1 LPLEEKE
8 SNYPNREIIFLYK
21 DFKIALVIPAHN
33 EERLIRPTL
42 ESVPPIIDRVY
53 VVDDAS
59 QDNTKEVVLDYA
71 QDDERVHL
79 ISHEFNR
86 GVGAAI
92 ITGYKQSSCDD
103 FDVAVVVGGDN
114 QMPLEMVDE
123 LIDPVVSGDVDYTKG
138 NRFLMPQRGLDG
150 MPWTRFIGNSLI
162 SITTKMASGYYKI
175 YDVVDGYT
183 AISKRAIDM
192 IDWGKAWQGYGYPMD
207 FLVRL
212 NAYGLKVKDVP
223 RRAIYLEGE
232 RQSQIKGFDYALKVT
247 PMLIKGFFWRLLSKY
262 LVRDFHPLFF
272 FFLLGFSLMPAGVLL
287 GGWLIYKQVVGIGVS
302 GPESVLCALTIIM
315 GIQFLL
321 FAMLYDMQES
331 E

>member
-1 LPLEEKE
+1 MYSEK
-8 SNYPNREIIFLYK
+8 SIS
-21 DFKIALVIPAHN
+21 LVIPAHN
-33 EERLIRPTL
+33 EERLIGPTL
-42 ESVPPIIDRVY
+42 EGVPETIDRVY

-59 QDNTKEVVLDYA
+59 QDNTCEVVKRYA
-71 QDDERVHL
+71 ERDRRVVL
-79 ISHEFNR
+79 LRHEVNK

-92 ITGYKQSSCDD
+92 ITGYLQSSVDD
-103 FDVAVVVGGDN
+103 FDIAVVVGGDN
-114 QMPLEMVDE
+114 QMPLEVVDDLLE
-123 LIDPVVSGDVDYTKG
+123 PIAKGEVDYAKG
-138 NRFLMPQRGLDG
+138 NRFLMPQVGLEG
-150 MPWTRFIGNSLI
+150 MPWTRFLGNALI
-162 SITTKMASGYYKI
+162 SITTKMCSGFYKI

-192 IDWGKAWQGYGYPMD
+192 IDWGKAWKGYGYPMD

-212 NAYGLKVKDVP
+212 NAYGLRVKDVP

-232 RQSQIKGFDYALKVT
+232 RQSQIKGVDYALRVT
-247 PMLIKGFFWRLLSKY
+247 PMLVRGFFWRLLSKY

-272 FFLLGFSLMPAGVLL
+272 FYLFGLILLPVGVIYGGFLIFQQFTGEGVT
-287 GGWLIYKQVVGIGVS
+287 GPRSVV
-302 GPESVLCALTIIM
+302 CALMIIM

>member
-1 LPLEEKE
+1 M
-8 SNYPNREIIFLYK
+8 YK
-21 DFKIALVIPAHN
+21 DSHISLVIPARN

-42 ESVPPIIDRVY
+42 ESVPEIIDRIY
-53 VVDDAS
+53 VVDDGS
-59 QDNTKEVVLDYA
+59 KDKTKDVVLDCA
-71 QDDERVHL
+71 RRDNRVRL
-79 ISHEFNR
+79 ISHETNQ

-92 ITGYKQSSCDD
+92 ITGYKQSSVDG

-123 LIDPVVSGDVDYTKG
+123 LIEPVVNGRADYTKG

-192 IDWGKAWQGYGYPMD
+192 IDWGKAWKGYGYPMD

-212 NAYGLKVKDVP
+212 NAYGLKVVDVP

-247 PMLIKGFFWRLLSKY
+247 PMLVRGFFWRLFSKY

-272 FFLLGFSLMPAGVLL
+272 FFLLGLILLPAGVGL
-287 GGWLIYKQVVGIGVS
+287 GSWLIYKQIGGIGVS
-302 GPESVLCALTIIM
+302 GPESVLCALTILM

>member
-1 LPLEEKE
+1 MYREK
-8 SNYPNREIIFLYK
+8 SIS
-21 DFKIALVIPAHN
+21 LVIPAHN
-33 EERLIRPTL
+33 EEKLIGPTL
-42 ESVPPIIDRVY
+42 EGVPETIDRVY

-59 QDNTKEVVLDYA
+59 QDSTCEVVQRHAEHDP
-71 QDDERVHL
+71 RVILLRHKV
-79 ISHEFNR
+79 NK

-92 ITGYKQSSCDD
+92 ITGYLQSSADD
-103 FDVAVVVGGDN
+103 YDIAVVVGGDN
-114 QMPLEMVDE
+114 QMPLEVVDD
-123 LIDPVVSGDVDYTKG
+123 LIEPVAKGEVDYSKG
-138 NRFLMPQRGLDG
+138 NRFLMPQVGLDG
-150 MPWTRFIGNSLI
+150 MPWTRFLGNALI
-162 SITTKMASGYYKI
+162 SITTKMASGFYKI

-192 IDWGKAWQGYGYPMD
+192 IDWGKAWKGYGYPMD

-212 NAYGLKVKDVP
+212 NAYGLRVKDVP

-232 RQSQIKGFDYALKVT
+232 RQSQIKGVDYALRVT
-247 PMLIKGFFWRLLSKY
+247 PMLVRGFFWRLLSKY

-272 FFLLGFSLMPAGVLL
+272 FYLFGLILLP
-287 GGWLIYKQVVGIGVS
+287 IGVIYGGFLIFQQFTGEGVT
-302 GPESVLCALTIIM
+302 GPRSVVCALMIIM

>member
-1 LPLEEKE
+1 MYSGK
-8 SNYPNREIIFLYK
+8 SIS
-21 DFKIALVIPAHN
+21 LVIPAHN
-33 EERLIRPTL
+33 EERLIGPTL
-42 ESVPPIIDRVY
+42 EGVPETIDRVY

-59 QDNTKEVVLDYA
+59 QDSTCEVVQRHADR
-71 QDDERVHL
+71 DPRVVL
-79 ISHEFNR
+79 LRHEVNK

-92 ITGYKQSSCDD
+92 ITGYLQSSADD
-103 FDVAVVVGGDN
+103 FDIAVVVGGDN
-114 QMPLEMVDE
+114 QMPLEVVDD
-123 LIDPVVSGDVDYTKG
+123 LIDPIAKGEVDYAKG
-138 NRFLMPQRGLDG
+138 NRFLMPQVGLDG
-150 MPWTRFIGNSLI
+150 MPWTRFLGNALI
-162 SITTKMASGYYKI
+162 SISTKMASGFYKI

-192 IDWGKAWQGYGYPMD
+192 IDWGKAWKGYGYPMD

-212 NAYGLKVKDVP
+212 NAYGLRVKDVP

-232 RQSQIKGFDYALKVT
+232 RQSQIKGVDYALRVT
-247 PMLIKGFFWRLLSKY
+247 PMLVRGFFWRLLSKY

-272 FFLLGFSLMPAGVLL
+272 FYLFGLTLLPVGVIYGGFLIFQQFTGEGVT
-287 GGWLIYKQVVGIGVS
+287 GPRSVV
-302 GPESVLCALTIIM
+302 CALMIIM

>member
-1 LPLEEKE
+1 MYGGK
-8 SNYPNREIIFLYK
+8 SIS
-21 DFKIALVIPAHN
+21 LVIPAHN
-33 EERLIRPTL
+33 EERLIGPTL
-42 ESVPPIIDRVY
+42 EGVPETIDRVY

-59 QDNTKEVVLDYA
+59 QDSTCEVVQRYA
-71 QDDERVHL
+71 ERDSRVVL
-79 ISHEFNR
+79 LRHEVNK

-92 ITGYKQSSCDD
+92 ITGYLQSSADGLD
-103 FDVAVVVGGDN
+103 IAVVVGGDN
-114 QMPLEMVDE
+114 QMPLEVVDD
-123 LIDPVVSGDVDYTKG
+123 LIDPVAKGEVDYAKG
-138 NRFLMPQRGLDG
+138 NRFLMPQVGLDG
-150 MPWTRFIGNSLI
+150 MPWTRFLGNALI
-162 SITTKMASGYYKI
+162 SISTKMASGFYKI

-192 IDWGKAWQGYGYPMD
+192 IDWGKAWKGYGYPMD

-212 NAYGLKVKDVP
+212 NAYGLRVKDVP

-232 RQSQIKGFDYALKVT
+232 RQSQIKGVDYALRVT
-247 PMLIKGFFWRLLSKY
+247 PMLVRGFFWRLLSKY

-272 FFLLGFSLMPAGVLL
+272 FYLFGLILLPVGVIYGGFLIFQQFTGEGVT
-287 GGWLIYKQVVGIGVS
+287 GPRSVV
-302 GPESVLCALTIIM
+302 CALMIIM

>member
-1 LPLEEKE
+1 MYSGK
-8 SNYPNREIIFLYK
+8 SIS
-21 DFKIALVIPAHN
+21 LVIPAHN
-33 EERLIRPTL
+33 EERLIGPTL
-42 ESVPPIIDRVY
+42 DGVPETIDRVY

-59 QDNTKEVVLDYA
+59 QDSTCEVVQRHADR
-71 QDDERVHL
+71 DPRVVL
-79 ISHEFNR
+79 LRHEVNK

-92 ITGYKQSSCDD
+92 ITGYLQSSADD
-103 FDVAVVVGGDN
+103 FDIAVVVGGDN
-114 QMPLEMVDE
+114 QMPLEVVDD
-123 LIDPVVSGDVDYTKG
+123 LIDPIAKGEVDYAKG
-138 NRFLMPQRGLDG
+138 NRFLMPQVGLDG
-150 MPWTRFIGNSLI
+150 MPWTRFLGNALI
-162 SITTKMASGYYKI
+162 SISTKMASGFYKI

-192 IDWGKAWQGYGYPMD
+192 IDWGKAWKGYGYPMD

-212 NAYGLKVKDVP
+212 NAYGLRVKDVP

-232 RQSQIKGFDYALKVT
+232 RQSQIKGVDYALRVT
-247 PMLIKGFFWRLLSKY
+247 PMLVRGFFWRLLSKY

-272 FFLLGFSLMPAGVLL
+272 FYLFGLTLLPVGVIYGGFLIFQQFTGEGVT
-287 GGWLIYKQVVGIGVS
+287 GPRSVV
-302 GPESVLCALTIIM
+302 CALMIIM